1 EYPSQFIT
9 TRYEDLVQRPEE
21 EVQRLCHFAGVP
33 YDSAM
38 LDVHGGIPADW
49 SAKKQTS
56 GVRKNSAGRWKR
68 GLASGEVRVCQ
79 LAAHRQMRAVG
90 YPPAPVPAKGHIEAV
105 PLLIRSTFAFLS
117 RLYGRWKLG
126 GTAFVLEVLRGY
138 LHRLGKLLR
147 LGK

>member
-1 EYPSQFIT
+1 
-9 TRYEDLVQRPEE
+9 
-21 EVQRLCHFAGVP
+21 
-33 YDSAM
+33 
-38 LDVHGGIPADW
+38 
-49 SAKKQTS
+49 
-56 GVRKNSAGRWKR
+56 
-68 GLASGEVRVCQ
+68 
-79 LAAHRQMRAVG
+79 MRAVG